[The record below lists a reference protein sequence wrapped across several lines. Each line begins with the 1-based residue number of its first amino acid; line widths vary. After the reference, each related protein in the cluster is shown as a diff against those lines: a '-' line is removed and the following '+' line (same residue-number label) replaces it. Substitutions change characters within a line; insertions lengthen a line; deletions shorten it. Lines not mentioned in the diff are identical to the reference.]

1 LSLAGVDV
9 VFLGIFGKKDPAFC
23 TSYSIEIMVLKGL
36 VNKSPVVL
44 LSCSMKVTCPH
55 CKRRMR
61 IFRNRKNLCACGELL
76 NYRHFLHEKIA
87 YDVYL
92 VDANILIYAFDS
104 RSTRRKYCQAIV
116 AMQASSLSIATTR
129 QIIEE
134 VGSAIEQQLSEMFLI
149 YNVSAIPGDLKEIK
163 TNFLKQPSI
172 ADLSLVQAAYEHPEV
187 RGIITYDKDFA
198 RIATAG
204 LVEQKASMKFWLGNA
219 KEFVERHRIRI
230 PEKGEEEENG

>member
-1 LSLAGVDV
+1 
-9 VFLGIFGKKDPAFC
+9 
-23 TSYSIEIMVLKGL
+23 
-36 VNKSPVVL
+36 
-44 LSCSMKVTCPH
+44 
-55 CKRRMR
+55 MR
-61 IFRNRKNLCACGELL
+61 LFRNRKNVCACGKLL

-104 RSTRRKYCQAIV
+104 RSARRKYSQAILS
-116 AMQASSLSIATTR
+116 MQASSMSIATTR

-134 VGSAIEQQLSEMFLI
+134 VGSVIKKQLPETFMV
-149 YNVSAIPGDLKEIK
+149 YTVSSIPGDLTEIK

-204 LVEQKASMKFWLGNA
+204 LVERKASVKFWLGNA
-219 KEFVERHRIRI
+219 KEFVEKHRIRV
-230 PEKGEEEENG
+230 PEKEEEEENG

>member
-1 LSLAGVDV
+1 
-9 VFLGIFGKKDPAFC
+9 
-23 TSYSIEIMVLKGL
+23 
-36 VNKSPVVL
+36 
-44 LSCSMKVTCPH
+44 MKVTCPH

-61 IFRNRKNLCACGELL
+61 IYRSRKNVCACGKLL

-104 RSTRRKYCQAIV
+104 KSARRKYCQAILT
-116 AMQASSLSIATTR
+116 MQASSMSIATTR

-134 VGSAIEQQLSEMFLI
+134 VGSAIEQQLPEMFLT
-149 YNVSAIPGDLKEIK
+149 YNVNTILGDLIELK

-187 RGIITYDKDFA
+187 RGIITYDNDFT

-204 LVEQKASMKFWLGNA
+204 LVERKSSEKFWLGDA
-219 KEFVERHRIRI
+219 KQFVEKHRITI
-230 PEKGEEEENG
+230 KDKEDEG

>member
-1 LSLAGVDV
+1 
-9 VFLGIFGKKDPAFC
+9 
-23 TSYSIEIMVLKGL
+23 
-36 VNKSPVVL
+36 
-44 LSCSMKVTCPH
+44 
-55 CKRRMR
+55 MR
-61 IFRNRKNLCACGELL
+61 LFRNRKNVCACGKLL

-104 RSTRRKYCQAIV
+104 LSARRKYCQAILS
-116 AMQASSLSIATTR
+116 MQASSMSIATTR

-134 VGSAIEQQLSEMFLI
+134 VGSGIEKQLPEMFLVYTI
-149 YNVSAIPGDLKEIK
+149 STIPGDLTELK

-204 LVEQKASMKFWLGNA
+204 LVERKASVKFWLGNA
-219 KEFVERHRIRI
+219 KEFVEKHRIRV
-230 PEKGEEEENG
+230 PEQEEEEENG

>member
-1 LSLAGVDV
+1 MPVSVSFSWG
-9 VFLGIFGKKDPAFC
+9 FFKKKALAFC
-23 TSYSIEIMVLKGL
+23 TSHSIEIMVLKGL

-44 LSCSMKVTCPH
+44 QYCTMKATCPA

-61 IFRNRKNLCACGELL
+61 IFRNRKNLCACGKLL

-104 RSTRRKYCQAIV
+104 RSTRRKYCQAILT
-116 AMQASSLSIATTR
+116 MQTSSMSIATTR

-134 VGSAIEQQLSEMFLI
+134 VGSAIEQQLPEVFLI
-149 YNVSAIPGDLKEIK
+149 YNVTSIPGDLKEIK

-187 RGIITYDKDFA
+187 RGIITYDNDFT

-219 KEFVERHRIRI
+219 KEFVEKHRIRI
-230 PEKGEEEENG
+230 PEKDEEENG